1 MSVIRGSRLG
11 GWRPQA
17 LCSRRVPSAPGLSA
31 QEWDPA
37 GLAGHTHSH
46 FDKCS
51 EGFSAPGGHPPPI
64 TQPPGSRR
72 DRAWAWFCWVPAA
85 CRVLC
90 SYRQPHLIL
99 LVTSA
104 WRSALDE
111 QGQEAQTSVLV
122 SQQVQAPGTASGSAQ
137 PATLSPASPQMGQR
151 PPHSPFLSKWPLTR
165 VPCTVTSLGTTL
177 PRESMK

>member
-51 EGFSAPGGHPPPI
+51 EGFSAPGGHPPPHH
-64 TQPPGSRR
+64 TTSRKQKGQGVGMVLLGARRMQGAVLLQTASSHPPGDVSV
-72 DRAWAWFCWVPAA
+72 AFC
-85 CRVLC
+85 
-90 SYRQPHLIL
+90 
-99 LVTSA
+99 T
-104 WRSALDE
+104 
-111 QGQEAQTSVLV
+111 
-122 SQQVQAPGTASGSAQ
+122 
-137 PATLSPASPQMGQR
+137 
-151 PPHSPFLSKWPLTR
+151 
-165 VPCTVTSLGTTL
+165 
-177 PRESMK
+177 